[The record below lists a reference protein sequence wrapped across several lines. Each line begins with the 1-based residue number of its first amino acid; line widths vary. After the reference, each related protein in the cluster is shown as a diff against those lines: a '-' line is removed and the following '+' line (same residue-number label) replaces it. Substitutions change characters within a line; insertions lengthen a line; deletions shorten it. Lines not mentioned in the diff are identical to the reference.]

1 MKESPKENW
10 HFPLKEIAVLFKK
23 KSTEKIE
30 ILTIMEQYINKEII
44 ATEIEGL
51 KRSVFTKFDE
61 GVNATAQV
69 LLDFLNTLK
78 AKEVD
83 LEKEARHYLLHEH
96 KSPLST
102 IMHQTELRTEMQYHE
117 DIENAFKA
125 GFELGLKAQKGG
137 EE

>member
-83 LEKEARHYLLHEH
+83 LEKEFDNYTKDILGSDVQLLPFTHLYNCA
-96 KSPLST
+96 K
-102 IMHQTELRTEMQYHE
+102 Y
-117 DIENAFKA
+117 F
-125 GFELGLKAQKGG
+125 F
-137 EE
+137 